1 MASADKARVRT
12 PYETERLAFARKLAD
27 TTDRL
32 FTFITSEGNFAGF
45 VRVRIAPLS
54 ASVAYGMDTVR
65 EFLFRILSQLTIR
78 YHDSPLSVEA
88 VGAGAGNIK
97 AGAMP
102 SPAWRGA
109 GCGGGIL
116 SRPGVPALLR
126 LSKTCTGHEIVGDL
140 DINV

>member
-1 MASADKARVRT
+1 MASAGKARVRT

-32 FTFITSEGNFAGF
+32 FTFITAEGNFSGF

-65 EFLFRILSQLTIR
+65 EFLFRIISQITIR

-97 AGAMP
+97 AGDHAQPGLARGRMR
-102 SPAWRGA
+102 WRNTFAAGRTGA
-109 GCGGGIL
+109 
-116 SRPGVPALLR
+116 SAAEQNMHR
-126 LSKTCTGHEIVGDL
+126 T
-140 DINV
+140 